1 MQATKNDVLGVF
13 MRRSGFLMAAIAA
26 AALALAPSLAD
37 ARAGGGSSMGSRG
50 ARTYSAPPSTN
61 TAPSG
66 AQQMQ
71 RSATPPPSAMPA
83 GGAAQ
88 PARGG
93 LLGGLAGG
101 LLMGGLIGAMFGGS
115 LFGAGFAGFLGALL
129 QFALIGFLIMFVL
142 RLFRRPRL
150 ATASGPAMFAP
161 PGAQGMGTAPL
172 NRAGGPSPSGPPVQV
187 TPADFAAF
195 EANLKAVQAAWTSQ
209 SLPDLQRLTTMEML
223 GYFETQFAQQA
234 RAGVRNAV
242 SDVKLLQ
249 GDLAEA
255 WSEQGREYATVAM
268 RFGMIDVTRD
278 AAGRVVDGNPT
289 QPTQA
294 TELWTFVR
302 APGGSWMLSAIQQT
316 K

>member
-1 MQATKNDVLGVF
+1 
-13 MRRSGFLMAAIAA
+13 MRQSGFWLAAVAV
-26 AALALAPSLAD
+26 AALALSPAVAD
-37 ARAGGGSSMGSRG
+37 ARAGSSSSMGSRG
-50 ARTYSAPPSTN
+50 TRTYSAPPSTN
-61 TAPSG
+61 TAPGG

-71 RSATPPPSAMPA
+71 RSATPPPSAAPA
-83 GGAAQ
+83 GAGAQ

-93 LLGGLAGG
+93 MMGGLMGG

-115 LFGAGFAGFLGALL
+115 LFGAGFAGFLGVLL
-129 QFALIGFLIMFVL
+129 QVALIGGLVWFVL

-150 ATASGPAMFAP
+150 ATAGGPAMFN
-161 PGAQGMGTAPL
+161 PGNAQGMGAAPL
-172 NRAGGPSPSGPPVQV
+172 NRAGGPAPSGPPVQI
-187 TPADFAAF
+187 TPADFTAF

-209 SLPDLQRLTTMEML
+209 SLPEMQRLTTLEML

-234 RAGVRNAV
+234 QAGVRNTV

-255 WSEQGREYATVAM
+255 WAEQGREYATVAM

-278 AAGRVVDGNPT
+278 AMGRVVEGNPT

-302 APGGSWMLSAIQQT
+302 TPGGAWTLSAIQQAR
-316 K
+316 

>member
-1 MQATKNDVLGVF
+1 
-13 MRRSGFLMAAIAA
+13 MRRSGFLFAAIAV
-26 AALALAPSLAD
+26 AALALTPAVAD
-37 ARAGGGSSMGSRG
+37 ARAGGSTSMGSRG
-50 ARTYSAPPSTN
+50 TRTYSAPPSTN
-61 TAPSG
+61 TAPGG

-71 RSATPPPSAMPA
+71 RSATPSSSAAP
-83 GGAAQ
+83 GGAGAQ

-93 LLGGLAGG
+93 FMGGMLGGM
-101 LLMGGLIGAMFGGS
+101 LMGGLIGAAFGGS

-129 QFALIGFLIMFVL
+129 QIALIGGIVWFVL

-150 ATASGPAMFAP
+150 ATAGGPAMFTAA
-161 PGAQGMGTAPL
+161 GAQGMGAAPL
-172 NRAGGPSPSGPPVQV
+172 NRAGGPAPSGPPVQI
-187 TPADFAAF
+187 TPADFGAF

-209 SLPDLQRLTTMEML
+209 SLPELQRLATVEML

-234 RAGVRNAV
+234 QAGVRNTV

-255 WSEQGREYATVAM
+255 WAEQGREYATVAM
-268 RFGMIDVTRD
+268 RFGLIDVTRD

-302 APGGSWMLSAIQQT
+302 APGGNWMLSAIQQT
-316 K
+316 R